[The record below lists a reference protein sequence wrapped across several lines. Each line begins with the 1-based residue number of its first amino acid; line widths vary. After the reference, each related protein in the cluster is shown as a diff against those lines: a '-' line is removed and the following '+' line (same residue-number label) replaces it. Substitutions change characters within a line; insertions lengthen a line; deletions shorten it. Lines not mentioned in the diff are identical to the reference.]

1 MPPRGSNERFAHYFL
16 MEVST
21 VEEQQN
27 NNSGAGNANDAAG
40 KTFTQA
46 DVDRIVGERLY
57 DAKKKYGDYEE
68 LKAKA
73 AQFDEFQEKNKTE
86 LEKAN
91 EKTAKLEKE
100 LEDLKKQGTIAEA
113 RAKVSKDTGV
123 PVECL
128 LGEDEETCKAQA
140 EAILKFA
147 KPSGYPG
154 AKKDTPNH
162 TSSSS
167 NNDAMREFAHQFFGT
182 Q

>member
-1 MPPRGSNERFAHYFL
+1 M
-16 MEVST
+16 
-21 VEEQQN
+21 EEQQTN
-27 NNSGAGNANDAAG
+27 TSTESINDASG

-57 DAKKKYGDYEE
+57 DAKKKFGDYEE

-91 EKTAKLEKE
+91 EKAEKLQKE
-100 LEDLKKQGTIAEA
+100 LEGLKKQGEIAEM

-123 PVECL
+123 PAECL
-128 LGEDEETCKAQA
+128 SGNDEESCKAQA
-140 EAILKFA
+140 TAILAFA

-162 TSSSS
+162 TNSSSS

>member
-1 MPPRGSNERFAHYFL
+1 M
-16 MEVST
+16 
-21 VEEQQN
+21 EEQQN
-27 NNSGAGNANDAAG
+27 NNSGQADNNGASE

-57 DAKKKYGDYEE
+57 DAKKKYGDYDE

-91 EKTAKLEKE
+91 EKAEKLQKE
-100 LEDLKKQGTIAEA
+100 LEGLKKQGEIAEI

-128 LGEDEETCKAQA
+128 SGNDEESCKAQA
-140 EAILKFA
+140 TAILAFA
-147 KPSGYPG
+147 KPTGYPG
-154 AKKDTPNH
+154 AKKDAPNH
-162 TSSSS
+162 TNSSS
-167 NNDAMREFAHQFFGT
+167 NGNDAMREFAHQFFGT

>member
-1 MPPRGSNERFAHYFL
+1 M
-16 MEVST
+16 
-21 VEEQQN
+21 EEQQTN
-27 NNSGAGNANDAAG
+27 TSTESINDASG

-162 TSSSS
+162 TNSSSRS

>member
-1 MPPRGSNERFAHYFL
+1 M
-16 MEVST
+16 
-21 VEEQQN
+21 EEQQTN
-27 NNSGAGNANDAAG
+27 TSTESINDASG
-40 KTFTQA
+40 KSFTQA

-73 AQFDEFQEKNKTE
+73 AQFDEYQENNKTE

-91 EKTAKLEKE
+91 EKAEKLQKE
-100 LEDLKKQGTIAEA
+100 LEGLKKQGEIAEI

-123 PVECL
+123 PAECL
-128 LGEDEETCKAQA
+128 SGNDEESCKAQA

-162 TSSSS
+162 TNSSS

>member
-1 MPPRGSNERFAHYFL
+1 M
-16 MEVST
+16 
-21 VEEQQN
+21 EEQQTN
-27 NNSGAGNANDAAG
+27 TSTESINDASG

-162 TSSSS
+162 TNSSS
-167 NNDAMREFAHQFFGT
+167 NGNDAMREFAHQFFGT

>member
-1 MPPRGSNERFAHYFL
+1 M
-16 MEVST
+16 
-21 VEEQQN
+21 EEQQTN
-27 NNSGAGNANDAAG
+27 TSTESINDASG

-91 EKTAKLEKE
+91 EKAEKLQKE
-100 LEDLKKQGTIAEA
+100 LEGLKKQGEIAEI

-123 PVECL
+123 PAECL
-128 LGEDEETCKAQA
+128 SGNDEESCKAQA
-140 EAILKFA
+140 TAILAFA

-162 TSSSS
+162 SNSSSS
-167 NNDAMREFAHQFFGT
+167 NNDAMREFAHQFFGK

>member
-1 MPPRGSNERFAHYFL
+1 M
-16 MEVST
+16 
-21 VEEQQN
+21 EEQQTN
-27 NNSGAGNANDAAG
+27 TSTESINDASG

-100 LEDLKKQGTIAEA
+100 LENLKKQGTIAEA

-140 EAILKFA
+140 EAILAFA

-162 TSSSS
+162 TNSSSRS
-167 NNDAMREFAHQFFGT
+167 NNDAMREFAHQFFGK

>member
-1 MPPRGSNERFAHYFL
+1 M
-16 MEVST
+16 
-21 VEEQQN
+21 EEQQN

-40 KTFTQA
+40 KTFSQA
-46 DVDRIVGERLY
+46 DIDRIVGERLY
-57 DAKKKYGDYEE
+57 EEKKKYGDYDE

-73 AQFDEFQEKNKTE
+73 AQCDEFQEKNKTE

-91 EKTAKLEKE
+91 EKAEKLQKE
-100 LEDLKKQGTIAEA
+100 LEGLKKQGEIAEI

-123 PVECL
+123 PAECL
-128 LGEDEETCKAQA
+128 SGNDEESCKAQA
-140 EAILKFA
+140 EGILKFA

-154 AKKDTPNH
+154 AKRDTPNH
-162 TSSSS
+162 TNSSSS

>member
-1 MPPRGSNERFAHYFL
+1 M
-16 MEVST
+16 
-21 VEEQQN
+21 EEQQN

-40 KTFTQA
+40 KTFSQA
-46 DVDRIVGERLY
+46 DIDRIVGERLY
-57 DAKKKYGDYEE
+57 EEKKKYGDYEE

-91 EKTAKLEKE
+91 EKAEKLQKE
-100 LEDLKKQGTIAEA
+100 LEGLKKQGEIAEI

-123 PVECL
+123 PAECL
-128 LGEDEETCKAQA
+128 SGNDEESCKAQA
-140 EAILKFA
+140 TAILAFA

-162 TSSSS
+162 NNSSSS